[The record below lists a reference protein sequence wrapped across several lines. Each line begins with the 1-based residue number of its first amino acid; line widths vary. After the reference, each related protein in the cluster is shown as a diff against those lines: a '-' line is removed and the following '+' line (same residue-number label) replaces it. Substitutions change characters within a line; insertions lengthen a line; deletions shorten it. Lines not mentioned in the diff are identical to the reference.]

1 MGVRTSKFSWLL
13 FVGIFLFGYLCNE
26 HQGSLVSAVT
36 DGNYQSL
43 KAFSDVL
50 HLVQKDYVEPT
61 EVDTLIGN
69 ALNGMLAALDPHS
82 SYMPPDLYKEMQVET
97 KGAFG
102 GLGIELTVRD
112 GILTVVAPIE
122 DTPAFAAGIKA
133 GDQIVQIEGKTTKN
147 MTIMDAVKMLRG
159 EKGTK
164 VTISVMREGFTQ
176 IKDFAITRDIIQI
189 KSVKS
194 KVLDGG
200 IGYVRVTQFQEQTSK
215 DFRKALDE
223 IEAKVASPLGLVLD
237 LRNNPGGLL
246 EQAVDMSDEFLDSG
260 LIVYTEGRSEGQK
273 MEFKAKKNDKEHP
286 YPVVVLVNAGT
297 ASGSEIVAG
306 ALQDHGRA
314 LIVGTTSF
322 GKGSVQ
328 TIIPLDNGGGI
339 RLTTAKY
346 YTPKGRSIQAKGIE
360 PDVRVEDNLE
370 ARPESKKVRFM
381 REKDLEN
388 HFENAEGG
396 PAPEEVQEEKPKE
409 EKTATEDD
417 PPLSRAI
424 ELLKTWEVFK
434 GKRDAQS
441 DQLS

>member
-1 MGVRTSKFSWLL
+1 MGVCKSRFSWLVFVAL
-13 FVGIFLFGYLCNE
+13 FLLGYVCNE
-26 HQGSLVSAVT
+26 LQGSLVSAVT
-36 DGNYQSL
+36 DSNYQSL
-43 KAFSDVL
+43 KTFSDVL

-112 GILTVVAPIE
+112 GVLTVVAPIE

-133 GDQIVQIEGKTTKN
+133 GDQILQIEGKTTKN
-147 MTIMDAVKMLRG
+147 LTIVDAVKMLRG

-176 IKDFAITRDIIQI
+176 LKEFSIVRDIIQI

-194 KVLDGG
+194 KVLDGS
-200 IGYVRVTQFQEQTSK
+200 IGYMRVTQFQEQTAR
-215 DFRKALDE
+215 DFRKALSE
-223 IEAKVASPLGLVLD
+223 IEAEVATPLGLVLD

-246 EQAVDMSDEFLDSG
+246 DQAVEMSDEFLDSG
-260 LIVYTEGRSEGQK
+260 LIVYTEGRTEGQR
-273 MEFKAKKNDKEHP
+273 MEFEAKKNDKPHK
-286 YPVVVLVNAGT
+286 YPVVVLINAGT

-314 LIVGTTSF
+314 IIVGTPSF

-328 TIIPLDNGGGI
+328 TIVPLDNGGGV

-370 ARPESKKVRFM
+370 TQADSKKVRFM

-388 HFENAEGG
+388 HFENADSV
-396 PAPEEVQEEKPKE
+396 PASEEAQPEKTKIE
-409 EKTATEDD
+409 EKTSDD
-417 PPLSRAI
+417 PPLARAI

-434 GKRDAQS
+434 GKS
-441 DQLS
+441 DPEGIS